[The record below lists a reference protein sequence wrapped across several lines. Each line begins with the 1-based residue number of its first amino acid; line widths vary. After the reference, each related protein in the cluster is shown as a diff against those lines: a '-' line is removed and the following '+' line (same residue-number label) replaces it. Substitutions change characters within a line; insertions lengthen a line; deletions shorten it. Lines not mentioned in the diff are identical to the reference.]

1 MFATWEFIM
10 VGDINCLKQHITT
23 LRVGNPDKVFVIY
36 KGCIIRL
43 SEEYAKANYTTREFK
58 TNVATFINNEGI
70 KRTQNGSLTD
80 ADYDIIINSN
90 IDEMNIMK

>member
-1 MFATWEFIM
+1 M

>member
-1 MFATWEFIM
+1 MI
-10 VGDINCLKQHITT
+10 GDINCLKQHIDT
-23 LRVGNPDKVFVIY
+23 LRVGNPDKVFLIY

-43 SEEYAKANYTTREFK
+43 SEKYARENYSSREFK

-80 ADYDIIINSN
+80 TDYNIILNSN
-90 IDEMNIMK
+90 IDEMIIMK

>member
-1 MFATWEFIM
+1 MEFIM
-10 VGDINCLKQHITT
+10 VGDINCLKKHIDT

-43 SEEYAKANYTTREFK
+43 SEEYAKANYTTKEFK

-70 KRTQNGSLTD
+70 KRTQNGSLSDTD
-80 ADYDIIINSN
+80 YNIILNSN
-90 IDEMNIMK
+90 INEMKIMK

>member
-1 MFATWEFIM
+1 M

-43 SEEYAKANYTTREFK
+43 SEEYAKENYTTKEFK
-58 TNVATFINNEGI
+58 INVATFINNEGL

-80 ADYDIIINSN
+80 ADYDIILNSN
-90 IDEMNIMK
+90 INEMNIMK